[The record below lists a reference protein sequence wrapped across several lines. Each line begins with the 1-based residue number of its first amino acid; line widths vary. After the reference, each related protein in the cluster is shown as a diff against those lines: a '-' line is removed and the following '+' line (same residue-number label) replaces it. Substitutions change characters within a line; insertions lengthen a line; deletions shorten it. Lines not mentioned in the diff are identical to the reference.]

1 MAHIGQ
7 AILAPGDTVKIF
19 CTDGLAPKTVENV
32 EKWFNFGGN
41 IQYINC
47 GPKVED
53 LVLQKSYKSME
64 KETDYAW
71 QYYLGVE
78 EIDGPLEKLQKAKLV
93 AEDFEMAKMLNY

>member
-41 IQYINC
+41 IKYIDC

-53 LVLQKSYKSME
+53 L
-64 KETDYAW
+64 
-71 QYYLGVE
+71 
-78 EIDGPLEKLQKAKLV
+78 ILEKTNKTMYV
-93 AEDFEMAKMLNY
+93 AWWIAKMDHMPQNVIDDYHIGY